1 MIALLVN
8 QTCVMQLDFCDYRNS
23 DTNICLWPMH
33 LIHFSKM
40 FNVLVFKE
48 LQRQQCLLL
57 LINVLC
63 NLSCCM
69 NSVC

>member
-8 QTCVMQLDFCDYRNS
+8 QTCVMQLDFCNYGNS

-33 LIHFSKM
+33 LNHFSKEV

-57 LINVLC
+57 L
-63 NLSCCM
+63 M
-69 NSVC
+69 